1 MKENILY
8 ILYESGSVVAQLCP
22 ILCDSM
28 VCAWNSPGKNTG
40 VGGHSLLQGIFPTQG
55 SNPGLLHCRQILYYL
70 SYQRSHYMLKVIKI
84 MLVLLTTLCLHVWGA
99 SPSTTTCVSP
109 WVTMGWLNIEDL
121 DTVDSLRK
129 GDLRSIAIRGGWL
142 PRILEILHVLL
153 DLASF
158 RL

>member
-84 MLVLLTTLCLHVWGA
+84 MLVLLTTL
-99 SPSTTTCVSP
+99 SPCVRCITINHNMCF
-109 WVTMGWLNIEDL
+109 TMGYYGMIEYRRPGHSRL
-121 DTVDSLRK
+121 PQK
-129 GDLRSIAIRGGWL
+129 G
-142 PRILEILHVLL
+142 
-153 DLASF
+153 
-158 RL
+158 